1 MDPNN
6 DSNLHPISNS
16 SIIDTSSPSPPP
28 TLPNSDTLH
37 GHPLGNDI

>member
-16 SIIDTSSPSPPP
+16 SIIDTSPPP